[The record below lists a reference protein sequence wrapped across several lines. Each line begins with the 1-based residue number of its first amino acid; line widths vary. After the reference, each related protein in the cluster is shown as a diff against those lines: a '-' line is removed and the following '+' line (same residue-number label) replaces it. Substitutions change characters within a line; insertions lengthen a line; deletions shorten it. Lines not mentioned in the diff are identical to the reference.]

1 MSDIG
6 KQILYKRKAL
16 GWNRKQVADYL
27 GVAADVT
34 IARYE
39 SGKTMP
45 QRKYMTKVHD
55 FLRLP
60 SATASGQH
68 AAITT
73 SGQRKAI
80 GSRANLPAIIISQDL
95 EQKIK
100 VLSSKD
106 KQLVSA
112 LIDRLMQNL

>member
-16 GWNRKQVADYL
+16 NWNRKQVAEFL

-39 SGKTMP
+39 SGKTIP
-45 QRKYMTKVHD
+45 QRKYMPKVHE

-60 SATASGQH
+60 SSSGSGLQPAVGSGLRRAASSK
-68 AAITT
+68 I
-73 SGQRKAI
+73 
-80 GSRANLPAIIISQDL
+80 NLPAVLVTQDL

-106 KQLVSA
+106 KALVSA
-112 LIDRLMQNL
+112 LIDRLLQHS

>member
-16 GWNRKQVADYL
+16 GWNRKQVAEYL

-34 IARYE
+34 VARYE
-39 SGKTMP
+39 SGKTLP
-45 QRKYMTKVHD
+45 QRKYMQKVHE

-60 SATASGQH
+60 SPSASGQH
-68 AAITT
+68 AAITS
-73 SGQRKAI
+73 SGQRRAI
-80 GSRANLPAIIISQDL
+80 GSKANLPAVIVSQDL

-100 VLSSKD
+100 VLSNKD
-106 KQLVSA
+106 KALVAA
-112 LIDRLMQNL
+112 LVDRLMQNL